1 MTDPAAAPAADAP
14 SAADW
19 RAQPHAVVE
28 RDGVRYTLLGTAH
41 VSRESVAAVRAAIA
55 SGEFDA
61 IAIELDAQRLQAL
74 SDPDALAKLDLVKV
88 IREGKAALFAAN
100 LGLAAY
106 QRRLAEQLGIEPG
119 AELKVAAE
127 DADARGLPV
136 HLIDRDVGVTF
147 KRISAKLGF
156 FGRIKLVGGLLAGLL
171 VDDEVGADEIE
182 KLKQGDMLESS
193 FGEFARSSPALY
205 ATLIDERDRY
215 MAASLR
221 AAGAQDS
228 VARLVGTTPDDGSER
243 PAQSQVLAVVGAGHL
258 QGLARY
264 LREEARDPT
273 ELRAELDHVRKKR
286 GLPWFTMAITA
297 LVLGGIAWG
306 FWHGGYAMGAD
317 LLKQWVLFTAGLAA
331 VGCAAAGGHPLSIL
345 AGAIAAPLKPFRP
358 GLPAGMFSALVELR
372 VRKPAYGDFLSLRD
386 DAQTL
391 RGWYRNRVA
400 RVVLNFILTNLGTGI
415 GVWLAG
421 ARIIGKLVG

>member
-1 MTDPAAAPAADAP
+1 MLPAP
-14 SAADW
+14 SW
-19 RAQPHAVVE
+19 RCRGAPPAQHHRLMTTETVSPAPLDALAGQPHAIVE

-41 VSRESVAAVRAAIA
+41 VSRDSLDAVRAAVDTGA
-55 SGEFDA
+55 FDA
-61 IAIELDAQRLQAL
+61 VSVELDTQRMQAL

-119 AELKVAAE
+119 AELKAA
-127 DADARGLPV
+127 ADEARARDLPV
-136 HLIDRDVGVTF
+136 HLIDREVGVTF
-147 KRISAKLGF
+147 RRISARLGF
-156 FGRIKLVGGLLAGLL
+156 FGRIRLVSGLLTGLL
-171 VDDEVGADEIE
+171 VDDEVGEDEIE
-182 KLKQGDMLESS
+182 NLKQGDMLEAS
-193 FGEFARSSPALY
+193 FGEFAKQSPALY
-205 ATLIDERDRY
+205 DTLIDERDQY
-215 MAASLR
+215 MASRLR
-221 AAGAQDS
+221 ETSGE
-228 VARLVGTTPDDGSER
+228 ARN
-243 PAQSQVLAVVGAGHL
+243 VLAVVGAGHL

-264 LREEARDPT
+264 LREETRDP
-273 ELRAELDHVRKKR
+273 RAVCEELDFVRKKKR
-286 GLPWFTMAITA
+286 LPWFTMAITT

-306 FWHGGYAMGAD
+306 FWRGGFALGAD
-317 LLKQWVLFTAGLAA
+317 LLQQWILFTAGLAA
-331 VGCAAAGGHPLSIL
+331 LGCLLAGGHPLSIL

-358 GLPAGMFSALVELR
+358 GVPSGMFSALVELR
-372 VRKPAYGDFLSLRD
+372 VRKPAYGDFLALRD

-421 ARIIGKLVG
+421 ARIVGKLIA

>member
-1 MTDPAAAPAADAP
+1 VVEHAADA
-14 SAADW
+14 AAGW

-41 VSRESVAAVRAAIA
+41 VSRESVDAVREAIA
-55 SGEFDA
+55 EGGFDA
-61 IAIELDAQRLQAL
+61 VAVELDSQRLQAL

-119 AELKVAAE
+119 AELKAAVD
-127 DADARGLPV
+127 DARERGLPV
-136 HLIDRDVGVTF
+136 HLIDREVGTTF
-147 KRISAKLGF
+147 KRISARLGF
-156 FGRIKLVGGLLAGLL
+156 FGRIKLVSGLLAGL
-171 VDDEVGADEIE
+171 VFDDEVGAEDIE

-193 FGEFARSSPALY
+193 FGEFAKDSPALY
-205 ATLIDERDRY
+205 ETLIGERDRY

-221 AAGAQDS
+221 ESTAEAAAAGGGQ
-228 VARLVGTTPDDGSER
+228 RH
-243 PAQSQVLAVVGAGHL
+243 VLAVVGAGHL
-258 QGLARY
+258 HGLAQH
-264 LREEARDPT
+264 LRDETGDPAT
-273 ELRAELDHVRKKR
+273 LRAELDHVEKKR
-286 GLPWFTMAITA
+286 RLPWFTIAITL

-306 FWHGGYAMGAD
+306 FWRGGAGMGAE
-317 LLKQWVLFTAGLAA
+317 LLMQWVLFTSGLAA
-331 VGCAAAGGHPLSIL
+331 AGCALAGGHPLSII

-358 GLPAGMFSALVELR
+358 GLPSGMFSALVELR
-372 VRKPAYGDFLSLRD
+372 MRKPAYGDFLALRD

-421 ARIIGKLVG
+421 ARILGKLIA

>member
-1 MTDPAAAPAADAP
+1 MNSETVPPTIVDPLAN
-14 SAADW
+14 
-19 RAQPHAVVE
+19 QPHAIVE

-41 VSRESVAAVRAAIA
+41 VSRDSLDAVRAAIDTGA
-55 SGEFDA
+55 FDA
-61 IAIELDAQRLQAL
+61 ISVELDAQRMQAL

-119 AELKVAAE
+119 AELKAAAE
-127 DADARGLPV
+127 EGRARGLPV
-136 HLIDRDVGVTF
+136 HLIDREVGVTF
-147 KRISAKLGF
+147 KRISARLGF
-156 FGRIKLVGGLLAGLL
+156 LARIRLLGGLLAGLL
-171 VDDEVGADEIE
+171 VSDEVGEEEIE
-182 KLKQGDMLESS
+182 KLKQGDILEAS
-193 FGEFARSSPALY
+193 FGEFARQSPALY
-205 ATLIDERDRY
+205 ETLIDERDQY
-215 MAASLR
+215 MAARLR
-221 AAGAQDS
+221 ATSDQ
-228 VARLVGTTPDDGSER
+228 ARN
-243 PAQSQVLAVVGAGHL
+243 VLAVVGAGHL

-264 LREEARDPT
+264 LREETRDPDAICG
-273 ELRAELDHVRKKR
+273 ELEFVEKKKR
-286 GLPWFTMAITA
+286 LPWFTMAITA

-306 FWHGGYAMGAD
+306 FWRGGFALGAD
-317 LLKQWVLFTAGLAA
+317 LLQQWVLFTAGLAA
-331 VGCAAAGGHPLSIL
+331 LGCLLAGGHPLSIL

-358 GLPAGMFSALVELR
+358 GIPSGMFSALVELR
-372 VRKPAYGDFLSLRD
+372 VRKPAYGDFLALRD

-421 ARIIGKLVG
+421 ASIIGKLLG